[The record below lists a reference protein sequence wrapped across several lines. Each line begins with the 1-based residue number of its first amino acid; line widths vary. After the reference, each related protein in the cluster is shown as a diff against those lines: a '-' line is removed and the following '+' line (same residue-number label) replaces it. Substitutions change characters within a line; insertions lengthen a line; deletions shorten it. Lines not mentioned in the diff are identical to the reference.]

1 MGPINRPRGIV
12 ALTAAVAPH
21 SLSCLVS
28 RHAPLGPRDIDGGLD
43 RLRFGSDA
51 YISLYDGA
59 TNLLRGGN
67 PVITISKQK
76 GVVPRVQR
84 WSPAAVGRAP
94 RHNGAPDLDQ
104 GGDEDRLATPRATA

>member
-76 GVVPRVQR
+76 GVVRLPPNR
-84 WSPAAVGRAP
+84 
-94 RHNGAPDLDQ
+94 
-104 GGDEDRLATPRATA
+104 GGIDYKESHAGEAEEVRR